1 VIQET
6 VLSRKATIQ
15 FGMLSAPWT
24 MFADAASN
32 FVRERHSLCLDLAGT
47 LEGHHILTR
56 FSDLVLQIDDT
67 RKHHQSSVKDANL
80 LSLLWKFRPLEAS
93 DKRDKVFALLGLT
106 TDWQG
111 IAPMSPDYGIDAAA
125 VFTNTA
131 SRNILSSASLSVLAG
146 DLDATLGRKR
156 EAGLPSWVMDWALPC
171 LPIETERVKA
181 QRMYNASGGRIG
193 EVLLHHRHSI
203 LQVKG
208 VHVDDVIT
216 IGDVSRHTQISDT
229 LAVIR
234 QWNLVA
240 MAFADTRGSEPR
252 YPTGC
257 TYSEAFWR
265 TLLGDLVQVAS
276 VANTSTDEKQ
286 YRKAT
291 ADDAEA
297 FRAWRMW
304 ARCISRDTLARM
316 AYISQRDLDEGI
328 SSIHYALKTTT
339 ASRRFF
345 ITRNGF
351 IGVGPKT
358 TQPGDQLHVFENS
371 RVPFL
376 CRPRN
381 ARHPICMGGLVMTLI
396 ESPGSGRRGLCSR
409 CFKPHLC
416 HQLVGDCF
424 AYGLMDGEAFEQPGA
439 KVGPLYLG

>member
-6 VLSRKATIQ
+6 VLSRKATVQ

-24 MFADAASN
+24 MFARAARN
-32 FVRERHSLCLDLAGT
+32 FVRERHSHCLDLSGT
-47 LEGHHILTR
+47 LEGHDILTR
-56 FSDLVLQIDDT
+56 FSDLVLQIDNT
-67 RKHHQSSVKDANL
+67 REFHQSVDANL

-111 IAPMSPDYGIDAAA
+111 ITPMSPNYKIDAAA
-125 VFTNTA
+125 VFTQTA
-131 SRNILSSASLSVLAG
+131 IRNIGSSASLSVLAG

-193 EVLLHHRHSI
+193 EVVLHDRHSI
-203 LQVKG
+203 LQVEG

-216 IGDVSRHTQISDT
+216 VGDVSRHMQISDM

-234 QWNLVA
+234 QWNLAA
-240 MAFADTRGSEPR
+240 MAFEDTRGSESR

-286 YRKAT
+286 YRKAI

-304 ARCISRDTLARM
+304 SRCISRDTRARM
-316 AYISQRDLDEGI
+316 ANISQRDLDGGI
-328 SSIHYALKTTT
+328 SSIHYALKTAT

-345 ITRNGF
+345 ITHNGYM
-351 IGVGPKT
+351 GVGPKT
-358 TQPGDQLHVFENS
+358 TQVGDQLHVLENS
-371 RVPFL
+371 KVPFL
-376 CRPRN
+376 CRP
-381 ARHPICMGGLVMTLI
+381 HSTKSSGCKGGPIMTLI
-396 ESPGSGRRGLCSR
+396 KPPGGGRRGLYAR
-409 CFKPHLC
+409 CFKPHYC
-416 HQLVGDCF
+416 HQLIGDCF
-424 AYGLMDGEAFEQPGA
+424 AYGLMDGEAFKRPGA
-439 KVGPLYLG
+439 KVGPLYLR